1 MRHSYCSDGGAE
13 RGSASWSGIRS
24 DVLVI
29 SNSRRLNLGVRRTIL
44 YSLDVCRCVL
54 VREIVL
60 YRVDLTISLFRM
72 FLGICGNLNKIM
84 CYVMLCYAKIA
95 KTKWESTEGKQKK
108 LHAVTSS
115 ARALGQNG
123 MDDFESFD
131 KDRK

>member
-1 MRHSYCSDGGAE
+1 MQTAGNARNILAEIVCDTLHCSDGGAE

-72 FLGICGNLNKIM
+72 FLGIC
-84 CYVMLCYAKIA
+84 VA
-95 KTKWESTEGKQKK
+95 T
-108 LHAVTSS
+108 
-115 ARALGQNG
+115 
-123 MDDFESFD
+123 
-131 KDRK
+131 